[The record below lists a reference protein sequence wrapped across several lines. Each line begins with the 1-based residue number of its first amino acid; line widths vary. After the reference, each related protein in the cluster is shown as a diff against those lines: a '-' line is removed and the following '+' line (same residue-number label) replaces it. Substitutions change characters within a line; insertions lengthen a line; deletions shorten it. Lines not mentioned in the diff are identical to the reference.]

1 MHLHF
6 RRLTPALLFWLSATG
21 PHLLAGGLVWERS
34 EAEIVVDG
42 PDQAST
48 RTDFAFRNAGSR
60 PVTIVKM
67 TTSCGCTTADLGKKT
82 YAPGESG
89 QVAVTVAT
97 GGHAGKQER
106 FVTIATDEPPPDD
119 SPARLSVR
127 LDVREYVS
135 IEPRMLVWSPGE
147 AGDEKVIACTAGTA
161 RSLTIEK
168 LEAVHSDF
176 VTRIETVEPGR
187 RYLIHLKPVS
197 SGKETVAV
205 LKLVT
210 DVGGVGQ
217 RIFSVF
223 ATVK

>member
-1 MHLHF
+1 
-6 RRLTPALLFWLSATG
+6 
-21 PHLLAGGLVWERS
+21 
-34 EAEIVVDG
+34 
-42 PDQAST
+42 
-48 RTDFAFRNAGSR
+48 
-60 PVTIVKM
+60 
-67 TTSCGCTTADLGKKT
+67 
-82 YAPGESG
+82 
-89 QVAVTVAT
+89 
-97 GGHAGKQER
+97 
-106 FVTIATDEPPPDD
+106 
-119 SPARLSVR
+119 
-127 LDVREYVS
+127 
-135 IEPRMLVWSPGE
+135 MLVWSPGE

-197 SGKETVAV
+197 SGKATVAV